1 MVSDLERIKTLKK
14 NTDSLISLIRFS
26 FYPKM
31 SHYENVS
38 LSNIIFDLS
47 EVRTLELY
55 PGIMIFIE
63 YKNRDRLTIL
73 NMSEYKGVDKNS
85 EFRITE
91 HTRIVSDTDALIILE
106 KIREELKNNNR
117 NFSIVRIFQDKR
129 DLVFEENG
137 ERKINNND
145 TALQA
150 NG

>member
-145 TALQA
+145 AALQA

>member
-1 MVSDLERIKTLKK
+1 MVSDLERINMLKK
-14 NTDSLISLIRFS
+14 NTDSRISLIRFS
-26 FYPKM
+26 FYPKIR
-31 SHYENVS
+31 HYENVP
-38 LSNIIFDLS
+38 LSNIIFNLR
-47 EVRTLELY
+47 EVRTLELS
-55 PGIMIFIE
+55 PGTMIFIE

-73 NMSEYKGVDKNS
+73 NMSEYQSVDKNS

-145 TALQA
+145 AALQA